1 MQSMG
6 MPSPTLK
13 KSTQENG
20 TDSMNDVRNI
30 QGLGNDLEMK
40 MKTRRKN
47 KELLA
52 QEILNFI
59 SEVRG
64 AR

>member
-1 MQSMG
+1 ME

-13 KSTQENG
+13 KSSQENG

-47 KELLA
+47 RELLA

>member
-1 MQSMG
+1 MQSMER
-6 MPSPTLK
+6 PSPTLK
-13 KSTQENG
+13 KSSQENG
-20 TDSMNDVRNI
+20 TDSMNNVRNI

>member
-1 MQSMG
+1 MQSME